1 MEPSHDLLTTD
12 LQITPA
18 TQGYLLTAAK
28 WGKFLA
34 IVGFIICGLVT
45 MMAFFMGPLLS
56 TYTRLRSYS
65 YTYMDPMV
73 ITALYIFLAIIF
85 FFPCLYLYRFS
96 GKMQDALD
104 NNNQENLDAAFLN
117 LRAIFKFYGVVTIV
131 VLSFYLLMFII
142 SIITG
147 LIGHLPTGR

>member
-1 MEPSHDLLTTD
+1 MEPSQDLLTIE

-18 TQGYLLTAAK
+18 THGYLLAAAK

-45 MMAFFMGPLLS
+45 MMAFFMGPLLA
-56 TYTRLRSYS
+56 TYTRLRSYG
-65 YTYMDPMV
+65 YAFMDPMV

-85 FFPCLYLYRFS
+85 FFPCLYLFRFS
-96 GKMQDALD
+96 AKMQDALD

-131 VLSFYLLMFII
+131 VLSFYLLIVII
-142 SIITG
+142 N
-147 LIGHLPTGR
+147 LIATAMGNGQ